1 MRDVDTHYKDF
12 REKDKCLENVP
23 SDPDGNAWLDNNF
36 VLFLT

>member
-23 SDPDGNAWLDNNF
+23 SDPVGALGSTLILSYF
-36 VLFLT
+36 